1 MTMRTKGF
9 EMTDDQKWQA
19 VLTRDGLAAG
29 RFVYAVA
36 STGVYCRPGCPSRR
50 PRRDNV
56 QFFSLPEQ
64 AAQAGYRACK
74 RCHPERQAASDP
86 ELARVREVCTF
97 IQERLEEGFDGP
109 PTLEEI
115 AARVGQS
122 PHHLQRRF
130 KRLMGVSP
138 AQYAD
143 ALRLGR
149 LKGRLKAGD
158 EVTGALYEA
167 GYGASSRLYE
177 RAPAELGM
185 TPASYARGGKGA
197 SIAFSTAASPLGRLL
212 VAATAR
218 GIAFL
223 ALGDDDAGLESRLH
237 DEFPEAEVRR
247 DDAVLGSWLGQV
259 LRHLEG
265 ELPHLALPLD
275 VRATAFQRRVWA
287 ELVKIPAGAT
297 ASYGEIAGRLGQP
310 KAQRAVARACASNPV
325 AVVVP
330 CHRVVREDGGLGGYR
345 WGLER
350 KRHLL
355 EAEAARAG
363 A

>member
-1 MTMRTKGF
+1 
-9 EMTDDQKWQA
+9 MTDDQMWQA
-19 VLTRDGLAAG
+19 VLTRDGQAAG

-36 STGVYCRPGCPSRR
+36 TTGVYCRPGCPSRR

-56 QFFSLPEQ
+56 HFFALPAQ
-64 AAQAGYRACK
+64 AARAGYRACK
-74 RCHPERQAASDP
+74 RCRPDAEAPSDP
-86 ELARVREVCTF
+86 ELARVREACAF
-97 IQERLEEGFDGP
+97 ILERLEEGCDGP

-197 SIAFSTAASPLGRLL
+197 RIAFAIAASPLGRLL

-218 GIAFL
+218 GVSFL
-223 ALGDDDAGLESRLH
+223 ALGDDDEELEAKLR
-237 DEFPEAEVRR
+237 DEFPEAEVDR
-247 DDAVLGSWLGQV
+247 DDEVLGDWLGQV

-287 ELVKIPAGAT
+287 ELVRIPAGAT
-297 ASYGEIAGRLGQP
+297 ASYGKIAGRLGRP

-325 AVVVP
+325 AIVVP

-350 KRHLL
+350 KRALL
-355 EAEAARAG
+355 KTEAARAG
-363 A
+363 AA